1 MKNVEM
7 VRQSVKTMNEV
18 FCQTLVAF
26 GFLISTFLLDVIIQL
41 TDKQKE
47 EENKN
52 DEEEEH

>member
-1 MKNVEM
+1 
-7 VRQSVKTMNEV
+7 MNEV